1 MRRRTLFFLAL
12 CTLGSSCSSTS
23 DVEEQDARFL
33 SYALTGVDGG
43 AVPGPFS
50 SLPGL
55 LLWEGES
62 GTKLT
67 VWQGQVVCNEDGTA
81 QESYGFRLSVGG
93 SEVWDPIMVELDLTC
108 EFADP
113 GLVTFR
119 NPGTGEVLNGTL
131 QEGFEGCPAL
141 AKGIPSVQSLRAGY
155 RPSMS
160 QAEFPA
166 DLELSGPLNGEFRQ
180 KSCSGMW

>member
-1 MRRRTLFFLAL
+1 MRLKTLFLLAL
-12 CTLGSSCSSTS
+12 CTLVSSCSSTT
-23 DVEEQDARFL
+23 DVEERDARFF
-33 SYALTGVDGG
+33 SYALTGVDGW
-43 AVPGPFS
+43 AVPGPLS

-55 LLWEGES
+55 LLWEGEG

-81 QESYGFRLSVGG
+81 EESYGFRLSVGG

-113 GLVTFR
+113 GFVTFQ
-119 NPGTGEVLNGTL
+119 NPATGEVLSGTL

-141 AKGIPSVQSLRAGY
+141 AKGIPSLESLRSGY
-155 RPSMS
+155 RAAMS
-160 QAEFPA
+160 QAEFPP
-166 DLELSGPLNGEFRQ
+166 ELDFSGPLNGEFRQ
-180 KSCSGMW
+180 KTCSGM

>member
-1 MRRRTLFFLAL
+1 MRLKTLLLVAL
-12 CTLGSSCSSTS
+12 CTLGFSCSSTS
-23 DVEEQDARFL
+23 DVEEGDARFFG
-33 SYALTGVDGG
+33 YALTGVDGL
-43 AVPGPFS
+43 AVPGPLS

-55 LLWEGES
+55 VLWEGE
-62 GTKLT
+62 GRTMLT
-67 VWQGQVVCNEDGTA
+67 VWRGQVVCNEDGTA
-81 QESYGFRLSVGG
+81 EESYGFRLSVGG

-113 GLVTFR
+113 GFVTFR
-119 NPGTGEVLNGTL
+119 NPATGEVLNGTL

-155 RPSMS
+155 RPSTS

-166 DLELSGPLNGEFRQ
+166 DLEFSGPLNGEFRQ
-180 KSCSGMW
+180 KTCSGMW